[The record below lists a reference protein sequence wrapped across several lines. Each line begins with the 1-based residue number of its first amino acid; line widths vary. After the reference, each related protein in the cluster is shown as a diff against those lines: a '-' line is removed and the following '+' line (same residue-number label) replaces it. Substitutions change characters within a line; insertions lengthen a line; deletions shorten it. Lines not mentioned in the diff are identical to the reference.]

1 MTGSYMGSHIDYFK
15 GGSDAAHAGIIR
27 QNDDRDINIDH
38 YSGHAILVY
47 DHKAEKP
54 KRDDWRQDADKK
66 SGTGICCQNGNR
78 GTAV

>member
-54 KRDDWRQDADKK
+54 KEMIGGRTLIKKRNRDLLSEW
-66 SGTGICCQNGNR
+66 
-78 GTAV
+78 